1 MSDRLTKNQVVP
13 SHAQRSG
20 ADFVR
25 VMLVVLFAVLQP
37 LSSLLANLLPG
48 DQATTGEVSDRY
60 SHVLTPRDTPSRSGV

>member
-25 VMLVVLFAVLQP
+25 VMLVILFAVLQP

-48 DQATTGEVSDRY
+48 MGPRPARCRTATR
-60 SHVLTPRDTPSRSGV
+60 VLTPRDTPSRSGV